1 MFVMKSFQSSLILF
15 LLLTITF
22 IVNEN
27 NVDANPMHKELRK
40 VTPQMFGGMV
50 DDMRDDTDAI
60 RKASKY
66 LNSIGGGTLYF
77 PKGEYLVSDFS
88 VYANGVGYGAVDIY
102 SNITY
107 LGEKGTVIKVGDNA
121 GKKGVWQ
128 GVFIGRYKENTTNI
142 VFKKIEFDLNGS
154 NNYFPI
160 ELYHKTKETYCC
172 SAIRTCYP
180 KNIIIEECVFR
191 NCPGLN
197 CLALGYAEGAIV
209 KNNEFNNNADAIDGN
224 KVYDHS
230 CILVAG
236 GNVQVISNTFDE
248 YRLSNVA
255 TAIEINADN
264 SVVANNYAH
273 HYKVACLISPVGE
286 TSVRNVTVTKN
297 KFEDNQVAVQVWSQP
312 NRVVKGVRIIRNN
325 IMGLTGYSLG
335 RYAIDL
341 RTYAREEISDV
352 IIKDNSITL
361 DKTADEGYY
370 GAILLGAGNRNV
382 SIVKNTIRGFTGDA
396 VAIIGKVN
404 QVRIEYNSIVDC
416 SKSLNATAN
425 RVVLVNS
432 EQDKVRDVQIKGNK
446 MTNGEKENNKAIW
459 VLNNCEEIV
468 IDGNKINGFKEIYKI
483 DNGLMQT
490 KKVTIK

>member
-1 MFVMKSFQSSLILF
+1 MRSIHPSLF
-15 LLLTITF
+15 LFVSLSLCF
-22 IVNEN
+22 ICIGNIVE
-27 NVDANPMHKELRK
+27 AKPMHRELRK

-50 DDMRDDTDAI
+50 DDGQDDTEAI

-88 VYANGVGYGAVDIY
+88 VYANGVGYGAIDIY

-107 LGEKGTVIKVGDNA
+107 LGEKGAVIKVIDNVD
-121 GKKGVWQ
+121 GKGVWQ

-142 VFKKIEFDLNGS
+142 VFKGLKFDLNGI
-154 NNYFPI
+154 NNLFPI

-180 KNIIIEECVFR
+180 KNITVEDCTFR
-191 NCPGLN
+191 SCPGLN
-197 CLALGYAEGAIV
+197 CLALGYAEGAVIR
-209 KNNEFNNNADAIDGN
+209 NNEFYNNADAIERN

-230 CILVAG
+230 CVLVAG
-236 GNVQVISNTFDE
+236 DNVRVIGNKFDE
-248 YRLSNVA
+248 SRLSNVA
-255 TAIEINADN
+255 TAIEVNADN
-264 SVVANNYAH
+264 AIVSNNYAH
-273 HYKVACLISPVGE
+273 NFKVACLISPVGE
-286 TSVRNVTVTKN
+286 TSVRNVSVTKN

-312 NRVVKGVRIIRNN
+312 NRVVKGIRIIQN
-325 IMGLTGYSLG
+325 IILGLTGYSLG

-341 RTYAREEISDV
+341 RTYAHEEICDV

-370 GAILLGAGNRNV
+370 GAILLGRGNRNV
-382 SIVKNTIRGFTGDA
+382 SIIKNTIRGFTGDA

-404 QVRIEYNSIVDC
+404 HVRIEGNTIIDC

-425 RVVLVNS
+425 RVVLINS
-432 EQDKVRDVQIKGNK
+432 EQDKVSNVQIKGNK
-446 MTNGEKENNKAIW
+446 ITNGKKDNNKAIW
-459 VLNNCEEIV
+459 VLSNCDEIA
-468 IDGNKINGFKEIYKI
+468 IDGNEINGFKEKYKV
-483 DNGLMQT
+483 DNGLVQAN
-490 KKVTIK
+490 KVTIK